1 MTIPE
6 DVNVV
11 ERLSVSLSQPKPLR
25 RSSSLKKKNTSLK
38 TKKSSK
44 TPPTATTTKT
54 TTKKTTKKKS
64 QIEKFQERQ
73 DESDRLDRIKNGEPE
88 PALKKPALETEYST
102 EQTPNNPQKNKRRKR
117 SSSGE
122 QHRK

>member
-38 TKKSSK
+38 TKKSLQK
-44 TPPTATTTKT
+44 PPTATTTKT

-64 QIEKFQERQ
+64 QIEKFQDRQ
-73 DESDRLDRIKNGEPE
+73 DEMDRKDRIKNGEPE
-88 PALKKPALETEYST
+88 PALKQPALETEYST
-102 EQTPNNPQKNKRRKR
+102 EQTPNPSKNKRRKR